1 MNVNRRS
8 FAFVLAAA
16 ALGALCCAICS
27 MPASAQDRDRSMR
40 YVSEFPLIGDDGQ
53 RVPNHVVKLTGQ
65 IEKMRGVVT
74 AANPNGKTTLIEF
87 YDLNC
92 PFCRIASV
100 DIEDMVSTDPDLKL
114 VLVPYPVLGPA
125 SVAASQVELA
135 LAQLATPQQF
145 YAYLHIVYAQRGTIT
160 GLRAFQLAR
169 ESGFD
174 GRVIDTMS
182 NSDDV
187 AQTIKDHLALGRS
200 LGISATPGFI
210 IGGVAIL
217 GYPGRHALQGVV
229 DAMRSC
235 GKVTCASTSPHS
247 Q

>member
-1 MNVNRRS
+1 MSIRS
-8 FAFVLAAA
+8 FAMALIAG
-16 ALGALCCAICS
+16 ALGALMAAQA
-27 MPASAQDRDRSMR
+27 PAQDRDRALR
-40 YVSEFPLIGDDGQ
+40 YVSQFPLIGDDGGV
-53 RVPNHVVKLTGQ
+53 VPNHTVTLPVP
-65 IEKMRGVVT
+65 IEKMPGVVT
-74 AANPNGKTTLIEF
+74 AANPDGKTTLIEF

-100 DIEDMVSTDPDLKL
+100 DIEDMVSTDGDLKL

-145 YAYLHIVYAQRGTIT
+145 YAYHHKIYAQRGTIT

-174 GRVIDTMS
+174 GRAIDS
-182 NSDDV
+182 ISDSDDV
-187 AQTIKDHLALGRS
+187 AQTIKAHLALGKS

-210 IGGVAIL
+210 IGGVAVL
-217 GYPGRHALQGVV
+217 GYPGRHALQAMI
-229 DAMRSC
+229 DAVRSC
-235 GKVTCASTSPHS
+235 GKVACQSTSPHS

>member
-1 MNVNRRS
+1 MSIRN
-8 FAFVLAAA
+8 FAT
-16 ALGALCCAICS
+16 ALIAGALSALTAA
-27 MPASAQDRDRSMR
+27 PAPAQDRDRALR
-40 YVSEFPLIGDDGQ
+40 YVSQYHLVGDDGGI
-53 RVPNHVVKLTGQ
+53 VPNHAVKLLSP
-65 IEKMRGVVT
+65 IEKMPGVVT
-74 AANPNGKTTLIEF
+74 VANPDGKTTLIEF

-100 DIEDMVSTDPDLKL
+100 DIEDMVSTDADLKL

-145 YAYLHIVYAQRGTIT
+145 YAYHHKVYAQRGTIT

-169 ESGFD
+169 EAGFD
-174 GRVIDTMS
+174 GRAIDTLS
-182 NSDDV
+182 ESDDV
-187 AQTIKDHLALGRS
+187 AQTIKDHLALGKA

-210 IGGVAIL
+210 VGGVAVL
-217 GYPGRHALQGVV
+217 GYPGRHALQAMI
-229 DAMRSC
+229 DAVRAC
-235 GKVTCASTSPHS
+235 GKVTCESAPPHG

>member
-1 MNVNRRS
+1 MSMNRRS
-8 FAFVLAAA
+8 FALALFATT
-16 ALGALCCAICS
+16 LGALMATPAI
-27 MPASAQDRDRSMR
+27 AQDRDRSMR
-40 YVSEFPLIGDDGQ
+40 LVSEFSLTGDDGGV
-53 RVPNHVVKLTGQ
+53 VPNHTVKLPGP
-65 IEKMRGVVT
+65 IEKLPGVVT
-74 AANPNGKTTLIEF
+74 AANPDGKITLVEF

-100 DIEDMVSTDPDLKL
+100 DIEDMVSTDPNLKL

-145 YAYLHIVYAQRGTIT
+145 YAYHQKVYAQRGTIT

-169 ESGFD
+169 EAGFD
-174 GRVIDTMS
+174 GRAIDTIS
-182 NSDDV
+182 DSDDV
-187 AQTIKDHLALGRS
+187 AQTIKDHLALGES

-210 IGGVAIL
+210 IGGVALL
-217 GYPGRHALQGVV
+217 GYPGRHALQAIVN
-229 DAMRSC
+229 AMSSC
-235 GKVTCASTSPHS
+235 GKVTCESTPPHS

>member
-1 MNVNRRS
+1 MNINPRR
-8 FAFVLAAA
+8 FDIALAAA
-16 ALGALCCAICS
+16 VLGALLAAT
-27 MPASAQDRDRSMR
+27 ASAQDRDRSMR
-40 YVSEFPLIGDDGQ
+40 TVSQFPLIGDDGGV
-53 RVPNHVVKLTGQ
+53 VPNHAIKLPGP
-65 IEKMRGVVT
+65 IEKMPGVVT
-74 AANPNGKTTLIEF
+74 AANPDGKTTLVEF

-100 DIEDMVSTDPDLKL
+100 DIEDMVDTDPDLKL

-125 SVAASQVELA
+125 SVSASQVELA

-145 YAYLHIVYAQRGTIT
+145 YAYHRKVYAQRGTIT

-174 GRVIDTMS
+174 GRAIDTIS
-182 NSDDV
+182 DSDDV
-187 AQTIKDHLALGRS
+187 AQTIKAHLALGRS

-210 IGGVAIL
+210 IAGVAIL
-217 GYPGRHALQGVV
+217 GYPGRHTLQAII
-229 DAMRSC
+229 DASRSC
-235 GKVTCASTSPHS
+235 GKVACEGTASHS

>member
-1 MNVNRRS
+1 MEIHRRS
-8 FAFVLAAA
+8 FAIVLAGALA
-16 ALGALCCAICS
+16 ALMAA
-27 MPASAQDRDRSMR
+27 PASAQDRDRSMR
-40 YVSEFPLIGDDGQ
+40 YVSQFPLIGDDGGV
-53 RVPNHVVKLTGQ
+53 VPNHTVKLPGP
-65 IEKMRGVVT
+65 IEKIPGVVT
-74 AANPNGKTTLIEF
+74 AANPDGKTTLVEF

-100 DIEDMVSTDPDLKL
+100 DIEDMVDTDPDLRL

-145 YAYLHIVYAQRGTIT
+145 YAYHHKVYAQRGTIT

-169 ESGFD
+169 EFGFD
-174 GRVIDTMS
+174 GRAIDS
-182 NSDDV
+182 ISDSDDV
-187 AQTIKDHLALGRS
+187 AQTIKAHLALGKS

-210 IGGVAIL
+210 IAGVAIL
-217 GYPGRHALQGVV
+217 GYPGRHTLQAII
-229 DAMRSC
+229 DAVRSC
-235 GKVTCASTSPHS
+235 GKVTCQGTASHS

>member
-1 MNVNRRS
+1 MSINCRG
-8 FAFVLAAA
+8 FAIALAAA
-16 ALGALCCAICS
+16 AFGALTAA
-27 MPASAQDRDRSMR
+27 PASAQDRDRTMR
-40 YVSEFPLIGDDGQ
+40 YVSEFPLIGDDGGV
-53 RVPNHVVKLTGQ
+53 VPNHTVKLPGP
-65 IEKMRGVVT
+65 IDRLPGVVT
-74 AANPNGKTTLIEF
+74 AANPGGKTTLVEF

-100 DIEDMVSTDPDLKL
+100 DIEDMVDTDADLKL

-145 YAYLHIVYAQRGTIT
+145 YAYHHKVYAQRGTIT
-160 GLRAFQLAR
+160 GLRALQLAR

-174 GRVIDTMS
+174 ARAIDS
-182 NSDDV
+182 ISESDGV
-187 AQTIKDHLALGRS
+187 AQTIKDHLALGKS

-210 IGGVAIL
+210 IAGVAVL
-217 GYPGRHALQGVV
+217 GYPGRHALQAMI
-229 DAMRSC
+229 DAARSC
-235 GKVTCASTSPHS
+235 GKVTCESTATHS

>member
-1 MNVNRRS
+1 MSMNRS
-8 FAFVLAAA
+8 FATALAVIVLGVLSAA
-16 ALGALCCAICS
+16 
-27 MPASAQDRDRSMR
+27 PAPAQDRDRSMR

-53 RVPNHVVKLTGQ
+53 RVPNHAVKLPGP
-65 IEKMRGVVT
+65 IEKLPGVVT

-100 DIEDMVSTDPDLKL
+100 DIEDMVATDGDLKL

-135 LAQLATPQQF
+135 LAQLATPEQF
-145 YAYLHIVYAQRGTIT
+145 YAYHHKVYAQRGTIT

-169 ESGFD
+169 EAGFD
-174 GRVIDTMS
+174 GRAIDS
-182 NSDDV
+182 ISDSDEV
-187 AQTIKDHLALGRS
+187 AQTIKAHLALGKS

-210 IGGVAIL
+210 IGGVAVL
-217 GYPGRHALQGVV
+217 GYPGRHALQAII
-229 DAMRSC
+229 DATRAC
-235 GKVTCASTSPHS
+235 GKISCESTSSHG

>member
-1 MNVNRRS
+1 MNIGRRS
-8 FAFVLAAA
+8 FAIALTLV
-16 ALGALCCAICS
+16 ALGTTTDA
-27 MPASAQDRDRSMR
+27 PAFAQDRDLSMR

-53 RVPNHVVKLTGQ
+53 RVANHTVKLPGP
-65 IEKMRGVVT
+65 IEKMPGVVT
-74 AANPNGKTTLIEF
+74 AANPNGKTMLIEF

-100 DIEDMVSTDPDLKL
+100 DIEDMVATDGDLKL
-114 VLVPYPVLGPA
+114 VLVPYPVLGPG

-145 YAYLHIVYAQRGTIT
+145 YTYHHKVYAQRGTIT

-174 GRVIDTMS
+174 GRAIDAIS
-182 NSDDV
+182 DSDDV
-187 AQTIKDHLALGRS
+187 AQAIKAHLALGKS
-200 LGISATPGFI
+200 LGIAATPGFI
-210 IGGVAIL
+210 IGGVAVL
-217 GYPGRHALQGVV
+217 GYPGRHALQAMI
-229 DAMRSC
+229 DATRSC
-235 GKVTCASTSPHS
+235 GKVTCESTSSHG

>member
-1 MNVNRRS
+1 MKIYRRS
-8 FAFVLAAA
+8 FAIVLAGALA
-16 ALGALCCAICS
+16 ALMAA
-27 MPASAQDRDRSMR
+27 PASAQDRDRSMR
-40 YVSEFPLIGDDGQ
+40 YVSQFPLIGDDGGV
-53 RVPNHVVKLTGQ
+53 VPNHTVKLPGP
-65 IEKMRGVVT
+65 IEKIPGVVT
-74 AANPNGKTTLIEF
+74 AANPDGKTTLVEF

-100 DIEDMVSTDPDLKL
+100 DIEDMVDTDPDLRL

-145 YAYLHIVYAQRGTIT
+145 YAYHHKVYAQRGTIT

-169 ESGFD
+169 KSGFD
-174 GRVIDTMS
+174 GRAIDS
-182 NSDDV
+182 ISDSDDV
-187 AQTIKDHLALGRS
+187 AQTIKAHLALGKS

-210 IGGVAIL
+210 IAGVAIL
-217 GYPGRHALQGVV
+217 GYPGRHTLQAII
-229 DAMRSC
+229 DAVRSC
-235 GKVTCASTSPHS
+235 GKVTCQGTASHS

>member
-1 MNVNRRS
+1 MNRRS
-8 FAFVLAAA
+8 LAVALTAA
-16 ALGALCCAICS
+16 ALAVLCAA
-27 MPASAQDRDRSMR
+27 PAQDRDRAMR

-53 RVPNHVVKLTGQ
+53 RTPNHAVKLPGP
-65 IEKMRGVVT
+65 IEKMPGVVT
-74 AANPNGKTTLIEF
+74 AANPDGKTTLIEF

-145 YAYLHIVYAQRGTIT
+145 YGYHHKVYAQRGTIT

-169 ESGFD
+169 EAGFD
-174 GRVIDTMS
+174 GRAIDTIS
-182 NSDDV
+182 ESDDV
-187 AQTIKDHLALGRS
+187 AQTIKSHLALGKS

-217 GYPGRHALQGVV
+217 GYPGRHALQAVV

-235 GKVTCASTSPHS
+235 GKVTCESSHG

>member
-1 MNVNRRS
+1 MNMNRCR
-8 FAFVLAAA
+8 FAMALAVAAFGVLSAA
-16 ALGALCCAICS
+16 
-27 MPASAQDRDRSMR
+27 PAPAQDRDRAMR

-53 RVPNHVVKLTGQ
+53 RVPNHAVKLPGS
-65 IEKMRGVVT
+65 IEKMPGVVT
-74 AANPNGKTTLIEF
+74 AANPDGRTTLIEF

-100 DIEDMVSTDPDLKL
+100 DIEDMVATDGDLKL

-145 YAYLHIVYAQRGTIT
+145 YAYHHKVYAQRGTIT

-169 ESGFD
+169 EAGFD
-174 GRVIDTMS
+174 GRAIDS
-182 NSDDV
+182 ISDSDDV
-187 AQTIKDHLALGRS
+187 AQTITTHLALGKS

-210 IGGVAIL
+210 IGGVAVL
-217 GYPGRHALQGVV
+217 GYPGRHALQAMI
-229 DAMRSC
+229 DATRSC
-235 GKVTCASTSPHS
+235 GKIACESTSSHS

>member
-1 MNVNRRS
+1 MNIIHRS
-8 FAFVLAAA
+8 FAIALAAA
-16 ALGALCCAICS
+16 ALGLLYGA
-27 MPASAQDRDRSMR
+27 PASAQERDRSMR
-40 YVSEFPLIGDDGQ
+40 HVSEFPPIGDDGQ
-53 RVPNHVVKLTGQ
+53 RVANHAVRLPGP
-65 IEKMRGVVT
+65 IEKIPGVVT
-74 AANPNGKTTLIEF
+74 AANPNGKITLIEF

-100 DIEDMVSTDPDLKL
+100 DIEDMVATDGDLKL
-114 VLVPYPVLGPA
+114 VLVPYPVLGAA

-135 LAQLATPQQF
+135 VAQLATPQQF
-145 YAYLHIVYAQRGTIT
+145 YAYHHKIYAQRGTIT

-174 GRVIDTMS
+174 GRAIDTIS
-182 NSDDV
+182 DSDDV
-187 AQTIKDHLALGRS
+187 AQTIKAHLALGKS

-217 GYPGRHALQGVV
+217 GYPGRHALQAVI
-229 DAMRSC
+229 DAVRSC
-235 GKVTCASTSPHS
+235 GKVICENTSTHS

>member
-1 MNVNRRS
+1 MKIHRRS
-8 FAFVLAAA
+8 FAIALAAVALA
-16 ALGALCCAICS
+16 AMTDG
-27 MPASAQDRDRSMR
+27 PASAQDRDLSMR
-40 YVSEFPLIGDDGQ
+40 YISEFPLIGDDGQ
-53 RVPNHVVKLTGQ
+53 RMPNHTVKLPGP
-65 IEKMRGVVT
+65 IEKMPGVVV
-74 AANPNGKTTLIEF
+74 AANPNGKTTLVEF

-100 DIEDMVSTDPDLKL
+100 DIEDMVATDGDLKL

-145 YAYLHIVYAQRGTIT
+145 YAYHHKIYAQRGTIT

-174 GRVIDTMS
+174 GRAIDAIS
-182 NSDDV
+182 DSDDV
-187 AQTIKDHLALGRS
+187 AQTIKAHLALGKS

-210 IGGVAIL
+210 VGGVAVL
-217 GYPGRHALQGVV
+217 GYPGRHALQGVI
-229 DAMRSC
+229 DAVRSC
-235 GKVTCASTSPHS
+235 GKVVCESAPSKSL
-247 Q
+247 

>member
-1 MNVNRRS
+1 MSTRHS
-8 FAFVLAAA
+8 FAIALIAA
-16 ALGALCCAICS
+16 ALGVMLSAPAL
-27 MPASAQDRDRSMR
+27 AQDRDRSMR
-40 YVSEFPLIGDDGQ
+40 TVAEFPLVGDDGQ
-53 RVPNHVVKLTGQ
+53 RVPNHAVKLPGQ
-65 IEKMRGVVT
+65 IEKMPGVVI
-74 AANPNGKTTLIEF
+74 AANPNGKTALIEF

-100 DIEDMVSTDPDLKL
+100 DIEDMVSTDGDLKL
-114 VLVPYPVLGPA
+114 ILVPYPVLGPA

-145 YAYLHIVYAQRGTIT
+145 YAYHHKVYAQRGTIT

-174 GRVIDTMS
+174 GRSLDTIS

-187 AQTIKDHLALGRS
+187 AQTIKDHIALGKS

-210 IGGVAIL
+210 IGGVAVL
-217 GYPGRHALQGVV
+217 GYPGRHALEAVI
-229 DAMRSC
+229 DAVRSC
-235 GKVTCASTSPHS
+235 SRITCDNSPAHS
-247 Q
+247 E

>member
-1 MNVNRRS
+1 MSLNRHS
-8 FAFVLAAA
+8 FGVALAAIVLGLLTA
-16 ALGALCCAICS
+16 A
-27 MPASAQDRDRSMR
+27 PAPAPAQDRGRSMR

-53 RVPNHVVKLTGQ
+53 RVPNHAVKLPGP
-65 IEKMRGVVT
+65 IEKLPGVVT

-100 DIEDMVSTDPDLKL
+100 DIKDMVATDGDLKL

-145 YAYLHIVYAQRGTIT
+145 YAYHHKVYAQRGTIT

-169 ESGFD
+169 EAGFD
-174 GRVIDTMS
+174 GRAIDAIS
-182 NSDDV
+182 ESDDV
-187 AQTIKDHLALGRS
+187 AQTIKAHLALGKS
-200 LGISATPGFI
+200 LGIAATPGFI
-210 IGGVAIL
+210 IGGVAVL
-217 GYPGRHALQGVV
+217 GYPGRHGLQAMI

-235 GKVTCASTSPHS
+235 GKVTCESTASHN

>member
-1 MNVNRRS
+1 MNMNRRS
-8 FAFVLAAA
+8 LAVALFAA
-16 ALGALCCAICS
+16 ALGAS
-27 MPASAQDRDRSMR
+27 MAAPAAAQDRDRSMR
-40 YVSEFPLIGDDGQ
+40 FVSEFPLTGDDGGV
-53 RVPNHVVKLTGQ
+53 VPNHTVKLPGP
-65 IEKMRGVVT
+65 IEKMPGVVT
-74 AANPNGKTTLIEF
+74 AANPEGKTTLIEF

-100 DIEDMVSTDPDLKL
+100 DIEDMVSTDSNLKL

-125 SVAASQVELA
+125 SVAATQVELA

-145 YAYLHIVYAQRGTIT
+145 YAYHHKVYAQRGTIT

-169 ESGFD
+169 EAGFD
-174 GRVIDTMS
+174 GRAIDTLS
-182 NSDDV
+182 DSDDV
-187 AQTIKDHLALGRS
+187 AQTIKDHLALGKS

-217 GYPGRHALQGVV
+217 GYPGRHALQAIV

-235 GKVTCASTSPHS
+235 GKVTCESTPAHS

>member
-1 MNVNRRS
+1 MSIKRRS
-8 FAFVLAAA
+8 FAIALTAA
-16 ALGALCCAICS
+16 ALGVLCDRQ
-27 MPASAQDRDRSMR
+27 ASAQDRDRSMR

-53 RVPNHVVKLTGQ
+53 RVPNHAVKLPGP
-65 IEKMRGVVT
+65 IEKMPGVMT
-74 AANPNGKTTLIEF
+74 AANPDGKTTLIEF

-100 DIEDMVSTDPDLKL
+100 DIEDMVSTDPELKL

-145 YAYLHIVYAQRGTIT
+145 YAYHHKVYAQRGTIT
-160 GLRAFQLAR
+160 GLRALQLAR

-174 GRVIDTMS
+174 ERAIDATS
-182 NSDDV
+182 DSDDV
-187 AQTIKDHLALGRS
+187 AQTIKDHLALGKS

-235 GKVTCASTSPHS
+235 GKVTCESMSSH
-247 Q
+247 